1 MNDLEKAI
9 DLAVDAYADQTDK
22 GNATYI
28 RHPLR
33 VMEAVDTEP
42 ERIVAVLHD
51 VVEDADYSLENI
63 EKEFGEEIS
72 DAVDALTRRDDESY
86 MDFIDRSAAN
96 QIAKKVKIAD
106 IEDNMDLTRLD
117 SVSESILQKQATYHD
132 AWKKLKED
140 EQSDNP

>member
-132 AWKKLKED
+132 AWK
-140 EQSDNP
+140 N

>member
-63 EKEFGEEIS
+63 EKEFGEEIR

-106 IEDNMDLTRLD
+106 IEDNMNLTRLD

>member
-106 IEDNMDLTRLD
+106 IEDNMNLTRLD

-132 AWKKLKED
+132 AWK
-140 EQSDNP
+140 N

>member
-9 DLAVDAYADQTDK
+9 DLAVNAYADQTDK

>member
-106 IEDNMDLTRLD
+106 IEDNMNLTRLD

>member
-1 MNDLEKAI
+1 
-9 DLAVDAYADQTDK
+9 
-22 GNATYI
+22 
-28 RHPLR
+28 
-33 VMEAVDTEP
+33 
-42 ERIVAVLHD
+42 
-51 VVEDADYSLENI
+51 
-63 EKEFGEEIS
+63 
-72 DAVDALTRRDDESY
+72 

-96 QIAKKVKIAD
+96 QIGKKVKIAD

>member
-9 DLAVDAYADQTDK
+9 DLAVNAYADQTDK

-63 EKEFGEEIS
+63 EKEFGEEIR

-106 IEDNMDLTRLD
+106 IEDNMNLTRLD